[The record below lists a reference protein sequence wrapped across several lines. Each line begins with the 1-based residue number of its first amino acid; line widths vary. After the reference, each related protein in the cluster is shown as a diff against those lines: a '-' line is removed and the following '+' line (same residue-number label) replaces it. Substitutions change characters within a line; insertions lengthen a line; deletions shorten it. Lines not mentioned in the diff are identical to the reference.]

1 MPELRG
7 LSPEELQRVDVLPA
21 MPEPAKPAEPS
32 GNLFDSIGK
41 TVSGFYNELKQ
52 QVEAANEFDRDRD
65 AQLGGMLMNQMP
77 GLGGPA
83 FGPLPF
89 YTFKKEDGTQGGATL
104 PPSQRQQAFSA
115 VVNPPHN
122 AAMLGIN
129 VVQRALSGNPLQP
142 ADPASTAPGR
152 ALNSL
157 QRSLRSEFGLAQR
170 EDMTPIQ
177 QQILEDLPT
186 AVGASAYTAPLTGF
200 VGAKLFGNSALGALP
215 QWLRPYA
222 AAGATGMVEG
232 FASSA
237 LEDNRTGMGGGSLF
251 DLGGPLA
258 LTPQDDMVSGVFK
271 AGIGNGLTEGLFGG
285 LIVGGGAIGKASKE
299 VFPNIHQRI
308 KRQMQLNE
316 VVDGRNLATSTGV
329 QTEVSPGVY
338 ELAPVD
344 RAAAEEMLVGAAD
357 APEVDVP
364 AQAVARLDDDRLT
377 ELAEGDGPVLD
388 ELEEQLQ
395 AQADAFEVE
404 QLPTKLVSAPTGELA
419 PFLVPYEDQ
428 LRSSAIP
435 HNKLISLAHPDNGLV
450 LHEKVVAMT
459 GRDFEE
465 FTREDVIKGIL
476 AIRSEGLTVIPS
488 RLQDGIALMD
498 VGDIRVDPQRF
509 QFKDNVTE
517 AGVQRGGSLEGVK
530 LYDTAAEGQ
539 LQVWQDADGE
549 YYVINGHNRLA
560 LAKANGIQSVP
571 VEVLIADSAEQAR
584 TLGAVSNIKAGGG
597 TPFDA
602 AKVMREMGITDVG
615 QLEAAGMPLK
625 SGTAAQGLALSK
637 LPDDILQ
644 RAINGEISVGRAATL
659 GGADLDPERMRRLLA
674 VADSKDVGER
684 EFTELV
690 QLAGSAPKV
699 KGDQGVLF
707 GDGELDLML
716 DKARLAA
723 KVRARLVS
731 DKNLF
736 GKVGRKK
743 NAARLAEQGGTEVD
757 TQAVG
762 SAAEAAQAVLGEFD
776 ATKYAGETPISAL
789 LNRGTEQIANGVAE
803 SKVVNDIL
811 RQLET
816 AAETAPPPR
825 VPEPEAPAVE
835 AEPPPLTAEQR
846 QAMQGE
852 VLKRAVKN
860 GEVRPSSTELPTL
873 PDGPRVDVE
882 KALREGGTVDLTED
896 MATLAQDEIRLG
908 AENFQKKQQTAFD
921 MQKASR
927 EAVNYE
933 TMSLDEKK
941 AAGMAADWTPGP
953 GPQETFK
960 LPNRANSRYGMA
972 TVNFRNDFD
981 RAAYTIRNKAKASK
995 GEPAIIKALEAQGLD
1010 VRAVRAH
1017 GERIKKAIGD
1027 AVEAQTGTRR
1037 APQEAMEINYE
1048 QVTFRQP
1055 KPLQN
1060 LSRMEKDP
1068 ITGEIYDPSEEVSPR
1083 KSKVE
1088 KQLAQLLTA
1097 EVRRIGGENAEV
1109 RFSKNLPR
1117 ARRLSPE
1124 WGGGADAVTLG
1135 TYNMIEDIVKIEGLM
1150 DQRVDKLLSTAWHE
1164 SYHRVQFGLLTKEE
1178 LRIFDT
1184 AFGRVRVDDYSGL
1197 ADTAVASIEKQAR
1210 AFEKFAALKSQ
1221 GGDTYSKLL
1230 FEELGKQLDQDVP
1243 LADGSSWLLERPG
1256 TLKLLSGIV
1265 SAMDK
1270 VLQMVE
1276 RVRNFARGYGFKSV
1290 DDIFSDV
1297 YSGRIAK
1304 KREFDSAV
1312 DLFTADQAER
1322 FKLLDDFSN
1331 DNVGL
1336 RQDLANQASALD
1348 AQIESLKN
1356 QAIAG
1361 GC

>member
-21 MPEPAKPAEPS
+21 MPEPAQPAQPS
-32 GNLFDSIGK
+32 GNLFDSIAK
-41 TVSGFYNELKQ
+41 TISGIYNDLRK

-65 AQLGGMLMNQMP
+65 TRLSGYMP
-77 GLGGPA
+77 NHLPGIGGPG
-83 FGPLPF
+83 FGPLPLF
-89 YTFKKEDGTQGGATL
+89 TFKNEDGTQSSSTA
-104 PPSQRQQAFSA
+104 PPSQRQQVAAA
-115 VVNPPHN
+115 VMNPPHN

-129 VVQRALSGNPLQP
+129 VVQRAMSGRPFQP
-142 ADPASTAPGR
+142 ADPASTPPGQ
-152 ALNSL
+152 ALNLL
-157 QRSLRSEFGLAQR
+157 QRRLRSEFGLVQR
-170 EDMTPIQ
+170 EDLTPIQ

-186 AVGASAYTAPLTGF
+186 AVGASAYTAPITGF
-200 VGAKLFGNSALGALP
+200 VGAKFFGGSALGALP

-222 AAGATGMVEG
+222 AAGATGFVEG

-258 LTPQDDMVSGVFK
+258 LTPQDDMVSGLFK
-271 AGIGNGLTEGLFGG
+271 AGTGNGLTEGLFGG
-285 LIVGGGAIGKASKE
+285 LIVGGGAIGKASTE
-299 VFPNIHQRI
+299 VFPNIHQRLR
-308 KRQMQLNE
+308 RQMQLNE

-338 ELAPVD
+338 ELNVD
-344 RAAAEEMLVGAAD
+344 RDAAEEILVGPPD

-364 AQAVARLDDDRLT
+364 AQAVARLDDDRLA

-388 ELEEQLQ
+388 ELEGQLQ
-395 AQADAFEVE
+395 AQEDAFEVE
-404 QLPTKLVSAPTGELA
+404 QLPTKLVSAPTDELA

-428 LRSSAIP
+428 LRSGAIS

-476 AIRSEGLTVIPS
+476 AMRSEGLTVIPS

-517 AGVQRGGSLEGVK
+517 TGVQRGGSLEGVK

-789 LNRGTEQIANGVAE
+789 LNRGTEQVANGVAE

-908 AENFQKKQQTAFD
+908 AENFQRKQQTAFD

-941 AAGMAADWTPGP
+941 AAGMAAGWKPGP

-972 TVNFRNDFD
+972 TVKFRNDLD

-1256 TLKLLSGIV
+1256 TLNLLSGIV